1 MGGHYQLT
9 DQNGDRVL
17 AMTPQA
23 RSPLRSRFGR
33 AATRLANVVLAPIA
47 RQGWIPFWGLVE
59 HVGRKSGRRY
69 RTPVAILRAGDRLV
83 IPVPFGLG
91 TQWVQ
96 NVLAASGATLHW
108 QGRDVPVDDARIVP
122 WSEVK
127 PLVRRSLGFAVR
139 LTRIRDMLSVRP

>member
-1 MGGHYQLT
+1 
-9 DQNGDRVL
+9 
-17 AMTPQA
+17 MTQPP
-23 RSPLRSRFGR
+23 RSLLRSRVGR

-47 RQGWIPFWGLVE
+47 RRGWIGVWGLVE

-69 RTPVAILRAGDRLV
+69 RTPVAILRVGDRLA

-96 NVLAASGATLHW
+96 NVLAAAGATLHW
-108 QGRDVPVDDARIVP
+108 QGREVPVDDARIVP
-122 WSEVK
+122 WTEIK
-127 PLVRRSLGFAVR
+127 PLVAQPLAFVVR